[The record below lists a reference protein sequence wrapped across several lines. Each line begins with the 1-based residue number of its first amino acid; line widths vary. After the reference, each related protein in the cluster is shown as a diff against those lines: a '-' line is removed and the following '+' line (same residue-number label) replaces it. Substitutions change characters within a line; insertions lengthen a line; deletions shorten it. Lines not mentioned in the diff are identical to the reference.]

1 MDNNNSNSGVKT
13 ERRSFLKLS
22 AASLFG
28 GLLAARVLTNSNVAQ
43 AQTAEAVKE
52 SDPQAQSLGYHS
64 DAKKVDTKKW
74 SKRAGAEGGKQF
86 CYNCILFQAKG
97 ADPKT
102 LKQAPCA
109 VFGNKLVDSK
119 GWCNSWTQNPAVKG

>member
-1 MDNNNSNSGVKT
+1 MEKNKNLKS
-13 ERRSFLKLS
+13 ERRNFLKLS

-28 GLLAARVLTNSNVAQ
+28 GMIATRVLSNASLAE

-52 SDPQAQSLGYHS
+52 SDPQAQSLGYHA

-74 SKRAGAEGGKQF
+74 SKRAGAEGAKQF

-102 LKQAPCA
+102 LKTAPCA
-109 VFGNKLVDSK
+109 VFANKNVEGK